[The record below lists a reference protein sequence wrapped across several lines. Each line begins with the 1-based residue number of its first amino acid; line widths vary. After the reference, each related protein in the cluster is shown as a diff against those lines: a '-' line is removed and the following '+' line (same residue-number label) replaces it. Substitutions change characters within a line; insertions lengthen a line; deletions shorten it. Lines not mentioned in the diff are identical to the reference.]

1 MANPFVA
8 WCQPTPLPC
17 KIHQD
22 PYGSWATGRALSP
35 GSPQGF
41 PRRPC
46 AGRGSARPV
55 ARPGRHPLIPSIFP
69 RSPAG
74 TRCPGRPPPEH
85 RGPDFWVSTPSRE
98 EPPPRSLAGAVN
110 ASTLSDE
117 AQPLRSPNLQLFA
130 GDCNVFAP
138 RVKRAR
144 PARSV
149 LSSTPNTPARMGFR
163 TAPCSVPGGTAGSAG
178 AARPGFQTGR
188 AAPCGPCRPGSA
200 CLAAGPPAGRPW
212 PPRCCPAG

>member
-8 WCQPTPLPC
+8 WCRPTPLPC
-17 KIHQD
+17 KTHQD

-85 RGPDFWVSTPSRE
+85 QGPDFWVSTPSRE

-117 AQPLRSPNLQLFA
+117 AQPLRSPIFGCSPGIVTGL
-130 GDCNVFAP
+130 GGMSRRTDCCRIPISCEVQNWSYFRLISRRP
-138 RVKRAR
+138 DRAR
-144 PARSV
+144 DQKPLTAVGCPLSAFPRPWARSG
-149 LSSTPNTPARMGFR
+149 LSTACRDGF
-163 TAPCSVPGGTAGSAG
+163 G
-178 AARPGFQTGR
+178 
-188 AAPCGPCRPGSA
+188 
-200 CLAAGPPAGRPW
+200 
-212 PPRCCPAG
+212 